1 MSGWKPVADATVFIA
16 TSDRSHTDIAL
27 MTDAS
32 GEFRFVD
39 VEPGTYTL
47 AARGPDGTASS
58 ATVVV
63 AAGRVARVRL
73 AP

>member
-1 MSGWKPVADATVFIA
+1 MTVFIE
-16 TSDRSHTDIAL
+16 TSDRSHPDIAL
-27 MTDAS
+27 LTDED

-47 AARGPDGTASS
+47 AARGHDGTVAT

-73 AP
+73 APLPR